1 MEVPV
6 QALPRVLCS
15 SDAIPASAISSTR
28 TRGHG
33 GVGLLGCGTVG
44 SGVAR
49 RLLASHP
56 GLVKAIAVRDPRK
69 PRDVAWHDF
78 ADDAFEV
85 VDDPDVRVVVE
96 CIGGLG
102 LARELILRAIARGK
116 DVVTANK
123 DLIATEGPWLAA
135 FAARTGASLRYEAAV
150 GGAIPIVRAL
160 AGSLADED
168 VLEIG
173 GVLNG
178 TTNFVLD
185 AMESGAEYAEALA
198 EAQRLGF
205 AEQDPRSDVDGH
217 DAAHK
222 LAILAGLAFRR
233 PAVSPGFARRGIG
246 GISREDVRAGAER
259 GLRLKLVAVARRVV
273 LRQAQDDTVARRDVI
288 ARGDIVAQ
296 DDIGAQ
302 HETVAQDDIGAQHDV
317 VVIEAGVTPAF
328 VPEDHPFA
336 RARGAE
342 NVVRVLGRGCG
353 PLVFSGFG
361 AGGDATAS
369 AVVAD
374 VFAAL
379 DARGRVPAHD
389 GEDLVSRPL
398 RAPLLV
404 RFAEGSVVT
413 SDAVPLDQLEA
424 AAGGFDGREVRSVI
438 PVWRDAA

>member
-1 MEVPV
+1 MHT
-6 QALPRVLCS
+6 LPRVLCS
-15 SDAIPASAISSTR
+15 SDVHPAATASTR
-28 TRGHG
+28 TRAS

-49 RLLASHP
+49 RLVASHP
-56 GLVKAIAVRDPRK
+56 GMLRRVAVRDPRK
-69 PRDVAWHDF
+69 PRDVAWRDF
-78 ADDAFEV
+78 SDDGFDV
-85 VDDPDVRVVVE
+85 VDDPEVRVVVE

-102 LARELILRAIARGK
+102 LARELVLRALARGK

-160 AGSLADED
+160 QGALAGED

-185 AMESGAEYAEALA
+185 AMENGAEYADALA

-205 AEQDPRSDVDGH
+205 AEADPRADVDGH

-233 PAVSPGFARRGIG
+233 PSLSANVPRRGIAS
-246 GISREDVRAGAER
+246 ISRDDVRAGAER
-259 GLRLKLVAVARRVV
+259 GMRLKLVAMARRS
-273 LRQAQDDTVARRDVI
+273 
-288 ARGDIVAQ
+288 GD
-296 DDIGAQ
+296 G
-302 HETVAQDDIGAQHDV
+302 
-317 VVIEAGVTPAF
+317 IEAGVTPAF
-328 VPEDHPFA
+328 VPADHPFA
-336 RARGAE
+336 RPRGAE
-342 NVVRVLGRGCG
+342 NVVQVLGRGCG
-353 PLVFSGFG
+353 PLTFFGAG

-374 VFAAL
+374 VLAAL
-379 DARGRVPAHD
+379 DARDRAPAH
-389 GEDLVSRPL
+389 GGADLIARPL

-404 RFAEGSVVT
+404 RFAEGSVVVT
-413 SDAVPLDQLEA
+413 DEAVSLDALETA
-424 AAGGFDGREVRSVI
+424 AAGYLQRGDVRSVI

>member
-1 MEVPV
+1 V
-6 QALPRVLCS
+6 QTLPRVLCS
-15 SDAIPASAISSTR
+15 SDAISSQATSLTATR
-28 TRGHG
+28 AHG

-56 GLVKAIAVRDPRK
+56 GLIRGIAVRDPLK
-69 PRDVAWHDF
+69 PRDVPYSDF
-78 ADDAFEV
+78 VGDAFEV
-85 VDDPDVRVVVE
+85 VDDPGVRVVVE

-102 LARELILRAIARGK
+102 LARELVLRAIARGK

-160 AGSLADED
+160 SGALANED
-168 VLEIG
+168 VFEIG

-185 AMESGAEYAEALA
+185 AMEAGAEYADALA

-222 LAILAGLAFRR
+222 LAILAGLAFHR
-233 PAVSPGFARRGIG
+233 PAVSTALARRGIG
-246 GISREDVRAGAER
+246 GITRDDVRAGAER
-259 GLRLKLVAVARRVV
+259 GLRLKLVAVARRRT
-273 LRQAQDDTVARRDVI
+273 LRQAQ
-288 ARGDIVAQ
+288 GDIVAAQ
-296 DDIGAQ
+296 GDIVAAQ
-302 HETVAQDDIGAQHDV
+302 GDIAAGRDGDASFV
-317 VVIEAGVTPAF
+317 EVIEAGVTPAF
-328 VPEDHPFA
+328 VPHDHPFA
-336 RARGAE
+336 RPRGAQ

-353 PLVFSGFG
+353 ELVFSGAG

-374 VFAAL
+374 VLEAL
-379 DARGRVPAHD
+379 DARERGLVAHG
-389 GEDLVSRPL
+389 GEDLVARPL
-398 RAPLLV
+398 RAPVLV
-404 RFAEGSVVT
+404 RFAGGSVVT
-413 SDAVPLDQLEA
+413 SDAIPLDDLEV
-424 AAGGFDGREVRSVI
+424 AAGGLGWRGEVQSVI

>member
-1 MEVPV
+1 VT
-6 QALPRVLCS
+6 S
-15 SDAIPASAISSTR
+15 SST
-28 TRGHG
+28 TRAR

-49 RLLASHP
+49 RLMASHT
-56 GLVKAIAVRDPRK
+56 GLIRAIAVRDPRK
-69 PRDVAWHDF
+69 PRDVAWDSF
-78 ADDAFEV
+78 ADDAFDV
-85 VDDPDVRVVVE
+85 VDDPNVRVVVE

-102 LARELILRAIARGK
+102 LARELVLRAIARGK

-160 AGSLADED
+160 GGSLADED

-185 AMESGAEYAEALA
+185 AMESGAEYGEALA

-233 PAVSPGFARRGIG
+233 PAVSTSLARRGIG
-246 GISREDVRAGAER
+246 AISRDDVRAGAER
-259 GLRLKLVAVARRVV
+259 GLRLKLVAVARRAV
-273 LRQAQDDTVARRDVI
+273 LRRAQDDV
-288 ARGDIVAQ
+288 
-296 DDIGAQ
+296 
-302 HETVAQDDIGAQHDV
+302 EV
-317 VVIEAGVTPAF
+317 VEAGVTPAY

-336 RARGAE
+336 RARGVE

-353 PLVFSGFG
+353 SLVFSGAG

-374 VFAAL
+374 VLAAL
-379 DARGRVPAHD
+379 DARERVAVHG
-389 GEDLVSRPL
+389 GEDLVARAL

-404 RFAEGSVVT
+404 RFAGGSVMT
-413 SDAVPLDQLEA
+413 SDAVALDALEA
-424 AAGGFDGREVRSVI
+424 AVRGLGARGEVRSAI

>member
-1 MEVPV
+1 MSV
-6 QALPRVLCS
+6 PRVLCS
-15 SDAIPASAISSTR
+15 SDPTPPTAASPTTR
-28 TRGHG
+28 AR
-33 GVGLLGCGTVG
+33 GVGLLGCGVVG

-56 GLVKAIAVRDPRK
+56 GLIRGIAVRDLRK
-69 PRDVAWHDF
+69 PRDVAWDSF
-78 ADDAFEV
+78 VDDAFDV
-85 VDDPDVRVVVE
+85 VDDPGVRVVVE

-102 LARELILRAIARGK
+102 LARELVLRAIARGK

-160 AGSLADED
+160 GGSLADED

-185 AMESGAEYAEALA
+185 AMESGAEYGEALA

-205 AEQDPRSDVDGH
+205 AESDPRSDVDGH

-233 PAVSPGFARRGIG
+233 PAVSPQFARRGIG
-246 GISREDVRAGAER
+246 GISRDDVRAGAER
-259 GLRLKLVAVARRVV
+259 GLRLKLVAVARR
-273 LRQAQDDTVARRDVI
+273 
-288 ARGDIVAQ
+288 
-296 DDIGAQ
+296 IG
-302 HETVAQDDIGAQHDV
+302 DV
-317 VVIEAGVTPAF
+317 VEAGVTPAY

-353 PLVFSGFG
+353 PLVFSGAG

-374 VFAAL
+374 VLAAL
-379 DARGRVPAHD
+379 HARERVAVH
-389 GEDLVSRPL
+389 GGADLVARAL

-413 SDAVPLDQLEA
+413 SDAVAIDALEA
-424 AAGGFDGREVRSVI
+424 AVRGLGDRGEVRSAI

>member
-1 MEVPV
+1 VFSV
-6 QALPRVLCS
+6 PRVLCS
-15 SDAIPASAISSTR
+15 SDATSPSAASVATTR
-28 TRGHG
+28 AR

-44 SGVAR
+44 AGVAR

-56 GLVKAIAVRDPRK
+56 GLIRGIAVRDPRK
-69 PRDVAWHDF
+69 PRNVAWDAF
-78 ADDAFEV
+78 DDDAFDV
-85 VDDPDVRVVVE
+85 VDDPNVRVVVE

-102 LARELILRAIARGK
+102 LARELVLRAIARGK

-160 AGSLADED
+160 GGSLADED

-185 AMESGAEYAEALA
+185 AMESGAEYGEALA

-233 PAVSPGFARRGIG
+233 PTVSPSLARRGIG
-246 GISREDVRAGAER
+246 GISRDDVRAGAER
-259 GLRLKLVAVARRVV
+259 GLRLKLVAVARRVGEAV
-273 LRQAQDDTVARRDVI
+273 
-288 ARGDIVAQ
+288 
-296 DDIGAQ
+296 
-302 HETVAQDDIGAQHDV
+302 
-317 VVIEAGVTPAF
+317 EAGVTPAY
-328 VPEDHPFA
+328 VPEEHPFA

-353 PLVFSGFG
+353 ALVFSGAG

-374 VFAAL
+374 VLAAL
-379 DARGRVPAHD
+379 DARERVAVHR
-389 GEDLVSRPL
+389 GEDLVARPL

-404 RFAEGSVVT
+404 RFAQGSVVT
-413 SDAVPLDQLEA
+413 SDAVAIDALEA
-424 AAGGFDGREVRSVI
+424 AVRGLGRRGEVRSAI

>member
-1 MEVPV
+1 MEVTMPPLP
-6 QALPRVLCS
+6 LPRLLCS
-15 SDAIPASAISSTR
+15 SDATPAPATPATTR
-28 TRGHG
+28 AHG
-33 GVGLLGCGTVG
+33 LGLLGCGTVG

-56 GLVKAIAVRDPRK
+56 GLIRGIAVRDPRK
-69 PRDVAWHDF
+69 PRDVAWDDF
-78 ADDAFEV
+78 SSDAFDV
-85 VDDPDVRVVVE
+85 VDDPSVRIVVE

-160 AGSLADED
+160 GGALAGED

-178 TTNFVLD
+178 TTNFILD
-185 AMESGAEYAEALA
+185 AMEAGAGYGEALE

-205 AEQDPRSDVDGH
+205 AESDPRSDVDGH

-233 PAVSPGFARRGIG
+233 PSVSRFLSRRGIAD
-246 GISREDVRAGAER
+246 ISAADVEAGAAR
-259 GLRLKLVAVARRVV
+259 GLRLKLLAVARR
-273 LRQAQDDTVARRDVI
+273 T
-288 ARGDIVAQ
+288 GDGV
-296 DDIGAQ
+296 
-302 HETVAQDDIGAQHDV
+302 
-317 VVIEAGVTPAF
+317 EAGVTPAY

-353 PLVFSGFG
+353 PLVFSGAG

-369 AVVAD
+369 SVVAD
-374 VFAAL
+374 VLAAL
-379 DARGRVPAHD
+379 ESREHVPAHD
-389 GEDLVSRPL
+389 GEDLVVRSL
-398 RAPLLV
+398 RAPVLV
-404 RFAEGSVVT
+404 RYADGSVEMG
-413 SDAVPLDQLEA
+413 DAISLDALA
-424 AAGGFDGREVRSVI
+424 AAGAGAGADSAVASII
-438 PVWRDAA
+438 PIWRDAA

>member
-1 MEVPV
+1 
-6 QALPRVLCS
+6 L
-15 SDAIPASAISSTR
+15 
-28 TRGHG
+28 
-33 GVGLLGCGTVG
+33 GLLGCGTVG

-56 GLVKAIAVRDPRK
+56 GLIRGIAVRDPHK
-69 PRDVAWHDF
+69 PRDVAWDDF
-78 ADDAFEV
+78 SQDAFDV
-85 VDDPDVRVVVE
+85 VDDPSVRVVVE

-160 AGSLADED
+160 GGALAGEH

-178 TTNFVLD
+178 TTNFILD
-185 AMESGAEYAEALA
+185 AMETGAGYGEALE

-205 AEQDPRSDVDGH
+205 AESDPRSDVDGH

-233 PAVSPGFARRGIG
+233 PSVSRAVGRRGIAE
-246 GISREDVRAGAER
+246 ISRADVDAGVAR
-259 GLRLKLVAVARRVV
+259 GLRLKLLAVARR
-273 LRQAQDDTVARRDVI
+273 T
-288 ARGDIVAQ
+288 GD
-296 DDIGAQ
+296 G
-302 HETVAQDDIGAQHDV
+302 
-317 VVIEAGVTPAF
+317 IEAGVTPAY

-336 RARGAE
+336 RARGVE

-353 PLVFSGFG
+353 ALVFSGAG

-374 VFAAL
+374 VLAAL
-379 DARGRVPAHD
+379 ESRERVPAQD
-389 GEDLVSRPL
+389 GEDLVVRSL
-398 RAPLLV
+398 RAPVLV
-404 RFAEGSVVT
+404 RYADGSVT
-413 SDAVPLDQLEA
+413 MGDAVALDALEA
-424 AAGGFDGREVRSVI
+424 RPAGVPPGREVASVI
-438 PVWRDAA
+438 PVWSDAA

>member
-1 MEVPV
+1 MPP
-6 QALPRVLCS
+6 LPRVLCS
-15 SDAIPASAISSTR
+15 SDVAPAQAATA
-28 TRGHG
+28 TTPAPGL
-33 GVGLLGCGTVG
+33 GLLGCGTVG

-56 GLVKAIAVRDPRK
+56 GLIRGIAVRDPSK
-69 PRDVAWHDF
+69 PRDVDWDDF
-78 ADDAFEV
+78 SDDAFDV
-85 VDDPDVRVVVE
+85 VDDPSVRVVVE

-160 AGSLADED
+160 GGALAGED

-178 TTNFVLD
+178 TTNFILD
-185 AMESGAEYAEALA
+185 AMEMGADYGEALE

-205 AEQDPRSDVDGH
+205 AESDPRSDVDGH

-233 PAVSPGFARRGIG
+233 PSVSRFVGRRGIA
-246 GISREDVRAGAER
+246 GISAADVQTGAQR
-259 GLRLKLVAVARRVV
+259 GLRLKLLAVARR
-273 LRQAQDDTVARRDVI
+273 A
-288 ARGDIVAQ
+288 GDEV
-296 DDIGAQ
+296 
-302 HETVAQDDIGAQHDV
+302 
-317 VVIEAGVTPAF
+317 EAGVTPAY

-353 PLVFSGFG
+353 PLVFSGAG

-369 AVVAD
+369 SVVAD
-374 VFAAL
+374 VLAAL
-379 DARGRVPAHD
+379 ESRERVPAHA
-389 GEDLVSRPL
+389 GEDLVVRSL
-398 RAPLLV
+398 RAPVLV
-404 RFAEGSVVT
+404 RYADGRVT
-413 SDAVPLDQLEA
+413 MGDAVALDALVTETVKA
-424 AAGGFDGREVRSVI
+424 SVDPSVASII

>member
-1 MEVPV
+1 M
-6 QALPRVLCS
+6 QTLPRVLCS
-15 SDAIPASAISSTR
+15 SDVAVSQAATTATPRA
-28 TRGHG
+28 H

-49 RLLASHP
+49 RLIASHP
-56 GLVKAIAVRDPRK
+56 GLIRAIAVRDPHK
-69 PRDVAWHDF
+69 PREVAWRDF
-78 ADDAFEV
+78 VDDAFEV
-85 VDDPDVRVVVE
+85 VDDPGVRVVVE

-102 LARELILRAIARGK
+102 LARELVLRAIARGK

-135 FAARTGASLRYEAAV
+135 FAARTGASLRFEAAV

-168 VLEIG
+168 VLEVG

-185 AMESGAEYAEALA
+185 AMEAGAEYADALA

-222 LAILAGLAFRR
+222 LAILAGLAFKR
-233 PAVSPGFARRGIG
+233 PAVSAGLARRGIG
-246 GISREDVRAGAER
+246 GISRDDVRAGAER
-259 GLRLKLVAVARRVV
+259 GLRLKLVAVARK
-273 LRQAQDDTVARRDVI
+273 
-288 ARGDIVAQ
+288 RGEA
-296 DDIGAQ
+296 
-302 HETVAQDDIGAQHDV
+302 
-317 VVIEAGVTPAF
+317 IEAGVTPAF
-328 VPEDHPFA
+328 VPEAHPFA
-336 RARGAE
+336 RPRGAE

-374 VFAAL
+374 VLAAL
-379 DARGRVPAHD
+379 DARERGLPAHD
-389 GEDLVSRPL
+389 GEDLIAAPL
-398 RAPLLV
+398 SAPLLV
-404 RFAEGSVVT
+404 RFARGSVVT
-413 SDAVPLDQLEA
+413 SDAVPLDALEA
-424 AAGGFDGREVRSVI
+424 VAGVFAAQGEVRSVI
-438 PVWRDAA
+438 PVWQDAV

>member
-1 MEVPV
+1 V

-15 SDAIPASAISSTR
+15 SEASSPAMPPTTTR
-28 TRGHG
+28 AQ

-56 GLVKAIAVRDPRK
+56 GLIRAIAVRDPRK
-69 PRDVAWHDF
+69 PRDVAWDDF
-78 ADDAFEV
+78 ASDAFDV
-85 VDDPDVRVVVE
+85 VDDPGVRVVVE

-102 LARELILRAIARGK
+102 LARELVLRAIARGK

-160 AGSLADED
+160 HGSLANED
-168 VLEIG
+168 VIEIG

-185 AMESGAEYAEALA
+185 AMEAGAEYADALA

-205 AEQDPRSDVDGH
+205 AEADPRSDVDGH

-233 PAVSPGFARRGIG
+233 PSVSPALARRGIG
-246 GISREDVRAGAER
+246 AISRDDVRAGAER
-259 GLRLKLVAVARRVV
+259 GLRLKLVAVARR
-273 LRQAQDDTVARRDVI
+273 A
-288 ARGDIVAQ
+288 GDA
-296 DDIGAQ
+296 
-302 HETVAQDDIGAQHDV
+302 
-317 VVIEAGVTPAF
+317 IEAGVTPAY
-328 VPEDHPFA
+328 VADDHPFA

-353 PLVFSGFG
+353 TLVFSGAG

-369 AVVAD
+369 SVVAD
-374 VFAAL
+374 VLAAL
-379 DARGRVPAHD
+379 SERERLVAFNGA
-389 GEDLVSRPL
+389 DLVARPL
-398 RAPLLV
+398 RIPLLV
-404 RFAEGSVVT
+404 RFAEGSVIT
-413 SDAVPLDQLEA
+413 SDAVSLDAMEA
-424 AAGGFDGREVRSVI
+424 AARGFGGRGVVRSVI

>member
-1 MEVPV
+1 MPPLP
-6 QALPRVLCS
+6 LPRLLCS
-15 SDAIPASAISSTR
+15 SDATPAPATPATTR
-28 TRGHG
+28 AHG
-33 GVGLLGCGTVG
+33 LGLLGCGTVG

-56 GLVKAIAVRDPRK
+56 GLIRGIAVRDPRK
-69 PRDVAWHDF
+69 PRDVAWDDF
-78 ADDAFEV
+78 SSDAFDV
-85 VDDPDVRVVVE
+85 VDDPSVRIVVE

-160 AGSLADED
+160 GGALAGED

-178 TTNFVLD
+178 TTNFILD
-185 AMESGAEYAEALA
+185 AMEAGAGYGEALE

-205 AEQDPRSDVDGH
+205 AESDPRSDVDGH

-233 PAVSPGFARRGIG
+233 PSVSRFLSRRGIAD
-246 GISREDVRAGAER
+246 ISAADVEAGAAR
-259 GLRLKLVAVARRVV
+259 GLRLKLLAVARR
-273 LRQAQDDTVARRDVI
+273 T
-288 ARGDIVAQ
+288 GDGV
-296 DDIGAQ
+296 
-302 HETVAQDDIGAQHDV
+302 
-317 VVIEAGVTPAF
+317 EAGVTPAY

-353 PLVFSGFG
+353 PLVFSGAG

-369 AVVAD
+369 SVVAD
-374 VFAAL
+374 VLAAL
-379 DARGRVPAHD
+379 ESREHVPAHD
-389 GEDLVSRPL
+389 GEDLVVRSL
-398 RAPLLV
+398 RAPVLV
-404 RFAEGSVVT
+404 RYADGSVEMG
-413 SDAVPLDQLEA
+413 DAISLDALA
-424 AAGGFDGREVRSVI
+424 AAGAGAGADSAVASII
-438 PVWRDAA
+438 PIWRDAA

>member
-1 MEVPV
+1 MPPLP
-6 QALPRVLCS
+6 LPRLLCS
-15 SDAIPASAISSTR
+15 SDATSISLPAATTR
-28 TRGHG
+28 AQGL
-33 GVGLLGCGTVG
+33 GLLGCGTVG

-49 RLLASHP
+49 RLLRSHP
-56 GLVKAIAVRDPRK
+56 GLIRGIAVRDPHKR
-69 PRDVAWHDF
+69 REIAWHDF
-78 ADDAFEV
+78 SSDAFDV
-85 VDDPDVRVVVE
+85 VDDPSVRIVVE

-102 LARELILRAIARGK
+102 LARELILRAIAHGK
-116 DVVTANK
+116 DVITANK

-160 AGSLADED
+160 GGALAGED

-178 TTNFVLD
+178 TTNFILD
-185 AMESGAEYAEALA
+185 AMEAGAAYGEALA

-205 AEQDPRSDVDGH
+205 AESDPRSDVDGH

-233 PAVSPGFARRGIG
+233 PSVSRSVGRRGIA
-246 GISREDVRAGAER
+246 GISAADVAAGAAR
-259 GLRLKLVAVARRVV
+259 GLRLKLLAVARRTADGV
-273 LRQAQDDTVARRDVI
+273 
-288 ARGDIVAQ
+288 
-296 DDIGAQ
+296 
-302 HETVAQDDIGAQHDV
+302 
-317 VVIEAGVTPAF
+317 EAGVTPAY

-353 PLVFSGFG
+353 PLVFSGAG

-369 AVVAD
+369 SVVAD
-374 VFAAL
+374 VLAAL
-379 DARGRVPAHD
+379 ESRERVPAHA
-389 GEDLVSRPL
+389 GEDLVVRSL
-398 RAPLLV
+398 RAPVLV
-404 RFAEGSVVT
+404 RYADGSVAMG
-413 SDAVPLDQLEA
+413 DAVSLDTLA
-424 AAGGFDGREVRSVI
+424 WAGARAGARRAVSSII

>member
-1 MEVPV
+1 V
-6 QALPRVLCS
+6 QTLPRILCS
-15 SDAIPASAISSTR
+15 SDSTSSIAMTSTTTR
-28 TRGHG
+28 AH

-44 SGVAR
+44 AGVAR

-56 GLVKAIAVRDPRK
+56 GLIRGIAVRDPLK
-69 PRDVAWHDF
+69 PRDVPY
-78 ADDAFEV
+78 DAFAADAFDV
-85 VDDPDVRVVVE
+85 VDDPTVRVVVE

-102 LARELILRAIARGK
+102 LARELVLRAIARGK

-160 AGSLADED
+160 AGSLAGEE

-185 AMESGAEYAEALA
+185 AMEAGADYAEALA

-205 AEQDPRSDVDGH
+205 AEADPRSDVDGH

-222 LAILAGLAFRR
+222 LAILAGLAFHR
-233 PAVSPGFARRGIG
+233 PALSPSFARRGIG
-246 GISREDVRAGAER
+246 GLSREDVRAGAER
-259 GLRLKLVAVARRVV
+259 GLRLKLVAIARR
-273 LRQAQDDTVARRDVI
+273 I
-288 ARGDIVAQ
+288 GD
-296 DDIGAQ
+296 
-302 HETVAQDDIGAQHDV
+302 E
-317 VVIEAGVTPAF
+317 IEAGVTPAF
-328 VPEDHPFA
+328 VPNDHPFA
-336 RARGAE
+336 RPRGAE

-369 AVVAD
+369 AVVGD
-374 VFAAL
+374 VLAAL
-379 DARGRVPAHD
+379 GTRERAVPAHD
-389 GEDLVSRPL
+389 GEDLVSKPL
-398 RAPLLV
+398 SAPVLV
-404 RFAEGSVVT
+404 RFESGSMIT
-413 SDAVPLDQLEA
+413 SDAISLGALEA
-424 AAGGFDGREVRSVI
+424 AAGGFGDRGQVRSMI
-438 PVWRDAA
+438 PVWQDAA

>member
-1 MEVPV
+1 M
-6 QALPRVLCS
+6 QTLPRVLCS
-15 SDAIPASAISSTR
+15 SDATSSATSPATTR
-28 TRGHG
+28 AHG
-33 GVGLLGCGTVG
+33 LGLLGCGTVG

-56 GLVKAIAVRDPRK
+56 GLIRGIAVRDPHK
-69 PRDVAWHDF
+69 PRDIAWDDF
-78 ADDAFEV
+78 SSDAFDV
-85 VDDPDVRVVVE
+85 VDDPSVRVVVE

-160 AGSLADED
+160 AGALSGEH

-178 TTNFVLD
+178 TTNFILD
-185 AMESGAEYAEALA
+185 AMETGARYGEALE

-205 AEQDPRSDVDGH
+205 AESDPRSDVDGH

-233 PAVSPGFARRGIG
+233 PSVSHSLGRRGIAE
-246 GISREDVRAGAER
+246 ISSADVEAGAAR
-259 GLRLKLVAVARRVV
+259 GLRLKLLAVARRV
-273 LRQAQDDTVARRDVI
+273 
-288 ARGDIVAQ
+288 GD
-296 DDIGAQ
+296 G
-302 HETVAQDDIGAQHDV
+302 
-317 VVIEAGVTPAF
+317 IEAGVTPAY

-353 PLVFSGFG
+353 PLVFSGAG

-374 VFAAL
+374 VLAAL
-379 DARGRVPAHD
+379 EARERVPAHD
-389 GEDLVSRPL
+389 GEDLVARSL
-398 RAPLLV
+398 RAPVLV
-404 RFAEGSVVT
+404 RFADGSIEMG
-413 SDAVPLDQLEA
+413 DAIPLDALEA
-424 AAGGFDGREVRSVI
+424 ALSGVRGRREVASII

>member
-1 MEVPV
+1 MEAAV
-6 QALPRVLCS
+6 QTLPRVLCS
-15 SDAIPASAISSTR
+15 SDAVVSQATTATAR
-28 TRGHG
+28 AH

-49 RLLASHP
+49 RLIASHP
-56 GLVKAIAVRDPRK
+56 GLIRAIAVRDPRK
-69 PRDVAWHDF
+69 PRDIAWRDF
-78 ADDAFEV
+78 TADAFDV
-85 VDDPDVRVVVE
+85 VDDPGVRVVVE

-102 LARELILRAIARGK
+102 LARELVLRAIARGK

-135 FAARTGASLRYEAAV
+135 FAARTGASLRFEAAV

-168 VLEIG
+168 LLEVG

-185 AMESGAEYAEALA
+185 AMDAGAEYGEALA

-222 LAILAGLAFRR
+222 LAILAGLAFKR
-233 PAVSPGFARRGIG
+233 PAVSAGFARRGIR

-259 GLRLKLVAVARRVV
+259 GLRLKLLAVARRRT
-273 LRQAQDDTVARRDVI
+273 LRQAQ
-288 ARGDIVAQ
+288 GDI
-296 DDIGAQ
+296 
-302 HETVAQDDIGAQHDV
+302 E
-317 VVIEAGVTPAF
+317 VIEAGVTPAF
-328 VPEDHPFA
+328 VPEAHPFA
-336 RARGAE
+336 RPRGAE

-374 VFAAL
+374 VLAAL
-379 DARGRVPAHD
+379 EARERGVAAHA
-389 GEDLVSRPL
+389 GEDLVATPL
-398 RAPLLV
+398 RAPVLV
-404 RFAEGSVVT
+404 RFACGSVVT
-413 SDAVPLDQLEA
+413 ADAIPLDALEA
-424 AAGGFDGREVRSVI
+424 AAGGFAAQGEVRSVI
-438 PVWRDAA
+438 PVWHDAA

>member
-6 QALPRVLCS
+6 QTLPRVLCS
-15 SDAIPASAISSTR
+15 SEAISSTATSLTTER
-28 TRGHG
+28 AQ

-56 GLVKAIAVRDPRK
+56 GLIRGIAVRDPHK
-69 PRDVAWHDF
+69 PRDVRWDDF
-78 ADDAFEV
+78 SSDAFDV
-85 VDDPDVRVVVE
+85 VDDPSVRVVVE

-160 AGSLADED
+160 GGSLAGED
-168 VLEIG
+168 VFEIG

-233 PAVSPGFARRGIG
+233 PSVSPSLARRGIG
-246 GISREDVRAGAER
+246 GLSRDDVRAGAER
-259 GLRLKLVAVARRVV
+259 GLRLKLVAVARKSG
-273 LRQAQDDTVARRDVI
+273 DVI
-288 ARGDIVAQ
+288 Q
-296 DDIGAQ
+296 
-302 HETVAQDDIGAQHDV
+302 
-317 VVIEAGVTPAF
+317 AGVTPAF

-336 RARGAE
+336 RPRGAE
-342 NVVRVLGRGCG
+342 NVVRVVGRGCG
-353 PLVFSGFG
+353 TLVFSGAG

-369 AVVAD
+369 SIVAD
-374 VFAAL
+374 VLAAL
-379 DARGRVPAHD
+379 EARERGVQSHEGA
-389 GEDLVSRPL
+389 DLVSAPL
-398 RAPLLV
+398 RAPVLV
-404 RFAEGSVVT
+404 RFASGSVVT
-413 SDAVPLDQLEA
+413 SDAVSLDALEA
-424 AAGGFDGREVRSVI
+424 AAGGFGGRGEVQSMI

>member
-6 QALPRVLCS
+6 QTLPRVLCS
-15 SDAIPASAISSTR
+15 SEAISSTA
-28 TRGHG
+28 TSLTTEGAQ

-56 GLVKAIAVRDPRK
+56 GLIRGIAVRDPHK
-69 PRDVAWHDF
+69 PRDVRWDDF
-78 ADDAFEV
+78 SSDAFDV
-85 VDDPDVRVVVE
+85 VDDPSVRVVVE

-160 AGSLADED
+160 GGSLAGED
-168 VLEIG
+168 VFEIG

-233 PAVSPGFARRGIG
+233 PSVSPSLARRGIG
-246 GISREDVRAGAER
+246 GLSRDDVRAGAER
-259 GLRLKLVAVARRVV
+259 GLRLKLVAVARK
-273 LRQAQDDTVARRDVI
+273 DGDVI
-288 ARGDIVAQ
+288 Q
-296 DDIGAQ
+296 
-302 HETVAQDDIGAQHDV
+302 
-317 VVIEAGVTPAF
+317 AGVTPAF

-336 RARGAE
+336 RPRGAE
-342 NVVRVLGRGCG
+342 NVVRVVGRGCG
-353 PLVFSGFG
+353 TLVFSGAG

-369 AVVAD
+369 SIVAD
-374 VFAAL
+374 VLAAL
-379 DARGRVPAHD
+379 EARERGVQSHEGA
-389 GEDLVSRPL
+389 DLVSAPL
-398 RAPLLV
+398 RAPVLV
-404 RFAEGSVVT
+404 RFASGSVVT
-413 SDAVPLDQLEA
+413 SDAVSLDALEA
-424 AAGGFDGREVRSVI
+424 AAGGFGGRGEVQSMI

>member
-1 MEVPV
+1 M

-15 SDAIPASAISSTR
+15 SDAMPSPVTAATR
-28 TRGHG
+28 TRALGR
-33 GVGLLGCGTVG
+33 VGLLGCGTVG

-49 RLLASHP
+49 RLIGSHP
-56 GLVKAIAVRDPRK
+56 GLIKAIAVRDPRK

-78 ADDAFEV
+78 GGDPFDV
-85 VDDPDVRVVVE
+85 VDDPQVRVVVE

-102 LARELILRAIARGK
+102 LARELVLRAIARGK

-135 FAARTGASLRYEAAV
+135 FAARTGASLRYEGAV

-185 AMESGAEYAEALA
+185 AMESGADYAEALA

-205 AEQDPRSDVDGH
+205 AEHDPRSDVDGH

-233 PAVSPGFARRGIG
+233 PSVSPALARRGIG

-259 GLRLKLVAVARRVV
+259 GLRLKLVAVARRV
-273 LRQAQDDTVARRDVI
+273 LRQAQDDIEA
-288 ARGDIVAQ
+288 
-296 DDIGAQ
+296 
-302 HETVAQDDIGAQHDV
+302 
-317 VVIEAGVTPAF
+317 IEAGVTPAF
-328 VPEDHPFA
+328 VPDDHPFA
-336 RARGAE
+336 RPRGAE

-374 VFAAL
+374 VLAAL
-379 DARGRVPAHD
+379 DARERVPAHS
-389 GEDLVSRPL
+389 GEDLVARPL
-398 RAPLLV
+398 RAAVLV
-404 RFAEGSVVT
+404 RFADSSVVT
-413 SDAVPLDQLEA
+413 HDPVPLDRLEA
-424 AAGGFDGREVRSVI
+424 AARAFRERGEVRSVI

>member
-1 MEVPV
+1 MP
-6 QALPRVLCS
+6 PTT
-15 SDAIPASAISSTR
+15 TR
-28 TRGHG
+28 AH

-56 GLVKAIAVRDPRK
+56 GLIRAIAVRDPRK
-69 PRDVAWHDF
+69 PRDVAWDDF
-78 ADDAFEV
+78 ASDAFDV
-85 VDDPDVRVVVE
+85 VDDPSVRVVVE

-160 AGSLADED
+160 HGSLANED
-168 VLEIG
+168 VIEIG

-185 AMESGAEYAEALA
+185 AMEAGAEYADALA

-205 AEQDPRSDVDGH
+205 AEADPRSDVDGH

-233 PAVSPGFARRGIG
+233 PSVSPSLARRGIG
-246 GISREDVRAGAER
+246 AISRDDVRAGAER
-259 GLRLKLVAVARRVV
+259 GLRLKLVAVARR
-273 LRQAQDDTVARRDVI
+273 T
-288 ARGDIVAQ
+288 GDA
-296 DDIGAQ
+296 
-302 HETVAQDDIGAQHDV
+302 
-317 VVIEAGVTPAF
+317 IEAGVTPAY
-328 VPEDHPFA
+328 VADDHPFA

-353 PLVFSGFG
+353 TLVFSGAG

-369 AVVAD
+369 SVVAD
-374 VFAAL
+374 ILAAL
-379 DARGRVPAHD
+379 GERERLVAFD
-389 GEDLVSRPL
+389 GDDLVAKPL
-398 RAPLLV
+398 RIPLLV
-404 RFAEGSVVT
+404 RFAEGSVIT
-413 SDAVPLDQLEA
+413 SDAISLDAMEA
-424 AAGGFDGREVRSVI
+424 AARGFAGRGEVRSVI

>member
-1 MEVPV
+1 MQV
-6 QALPRVLCS
+6 LPRVLCS
-15 SDAIPASAISSTR
+15 SDAMPSPVTAATR
-28 TRGHG
+28 TRALGR
-33 GVGLLGCGTVG
+33 VGLLGCGTVG

-49 RLLASHP
+49 RLIASHP
-56 GLVKAIAVRDPRK
+56 GLIEAIAVRDPRK
-69 PRDVAWHDF
+69 PRDVAWSEFGGDP
-78 ADDAFEV
+78 FEV
-85 VDDPDVRVVVE
+85 VDDPQVRVVVD

-102 LARELILRAIARGK
+102 LARELVLRAIARGK

-135 FAARTGASLRYEAAV
+135 FAARTGASLRYEGAV

-160 AGSLADED
+160 AGALADED

-185 AMESGAEYAEALA
+185 AMESGADYAEALA

-205 AEQDPRSDVDGH
+205 AEHDPRSDIDGH

-233 PAVSPGFARRGIG
+233 PSVSAVLARRGIG

-259 GLRLKLVAVARRVV
+259 GLRLKLVAVARR
-273 LRQAQDDTVARRDVI
+273 A
-288 ARGDIVAQ
+288 GDA
-296 DDIGAQ
+296 
-302 HETVAQDDIGAQHDV
+302 
-317 VVIEAGVTPAF
+317 IEAGVTPAF
-328 VPEDHPFA
+328 VPDDHPFA
-336 RARGAE
+336 RPRGAE

-374 VFAAL
+374 VLAAL
-379 DARGRVPAHD
+379 GARECVPAHD
-389 GEDLVSRPL
+389 GADLVARPL
-398 RAPLLV
+398 RAPVLV
-404 RFAEGSVVT
+404 RFADSTVVT
-413 SDAVPLDQLEA
+413 TAAVPLDRLEA
-424 AAGGFDGREVRSVI
+424 AAGALRERGEVRSVI
-438 PVWRDAA
+438 PIWRDAA

>member
-1 MEVPV
+1 MEALV

-15 SDAIPASAISSTR
+15 SEASSLAMSPVTAR
-28 TRGHG
+28 AQ

-56 GLVKAIAVRDPRK
+56 GLIRAIAVRDPRK
-69 PRDVAWHDF
+69 PRDVAWDDF
-78 ADDAFEV
+78 ASDAFDV
-85 VDDPDVRVVVE
+85 VDDPGVRVVVE

-160 AGSLADED
+160 HGSLANED
-168 VLEIG
+168 VIEIG

-185 AMESGAEYAEALA
+185 AMEAGAEYADALA

-205 AEQDPRSDVDGH
+205 AEADPRSDVDGH

-233 PAVSPGFARRGIG
+233 PSVSPALARRGIG
-246 GISREDVRAGAER
+246 AISRDDVRAGAER
-259 GLRLKLVAVARRVV
+259 GLRLKLVAVARR
-273 LRQAQDDTVARRDVI
+273 T
-288 ARGDIVAQ
+288 
-296 DDIGAQ
+296 
-302 HETVAQDDIGAQHDV
+302 HDA
-317 VVIEAGVTPAF
+317 IEAGVTPAY
-328 VPEDHPFA
+328 VADDHPFA

-353 PLVFSGFG
+353 TLVFSGAG

-369 AVVAD
+369 SVVAD
-374 VFAAL
+374 ILAAL
-379 DARGRVPAHD
+379 GERERLVAFD
-389 GEDLVSRPL
+389 GDDLVAKPL
-398 RAPLLV
+398 RIPLLV
-404 RFAEGSVVT
+404 RFAEGSVIT
-413 SDAVPLDQLEA
+413 SDAISLDAMEA
-424 AAGGFDGREVRSVI
+424 AARGYSGRGEVRSVI

>member
-1 MEVPV
+1 MHT
-6 QALPRVLCS
+6 LPRVLCS
-15 SDAIPASAISSTR
+15 SDAAAPHATATTAPR
-28 TRGHG
+28 AR

-56 GLVKAIAVRDPRK
+56 GLIRGIAVRDPRK

-78 ADDAFEV
+78 AGDPFDV
-85 VDDPDVRVVVE
+85 VDDPSVRVVVE

-102 LARELILRAIARGK
+102 LARELVLRAIARGK

-168 VLEIG
+168 VFEIG

-222 LAILAGLAFRR
+222 LAILAGLAFKR
-233 PAVSPGFARRGIG
+233 PAVSAGLARRGIG
-246 GISREDVRAGAER
+246 GISRDDVRAGAER
-259 GLRLKLVAVARRVV
+259 GLRLKLVAVARRS
-273 LRQAQDDTVARRDVI
+273 
-288 ARGDIVAQ
+288 GDAV
-296 DDIGAQ
+296 
-302 HETVAQDDIGAQHDV
+302 
-317 VVIEAGVTPAF
+317 EAGVTPAF
-328 VPEDHPFA
+328 VPESHPFA
-336 RARGAE
+336 RPRGAE

-374 VFAAL
+374 VLAAL
-379 DARGRVPAHD
+379 DARERGLPAHD
-389 GEDLVSRPL
+389 GEDLVAAPL
-398 RAPLLV
+398 RAPVLV
-404 RFAEGSVVT
+404 RFAGGSVVT
-413 SDAVPLDQLEA
+413 SDAVPLDALEA
-424 AAGGFDGREVRSVI
+424 LAGGFGVPGEVRSVI